1 MFSYFLILSIII
13 EFNYLVISKVSK
25 LFAEFKYNKTNYLK
39 LNNYY
44 LWFNY
49 SENFLYN
56 SAFPFLDFKKH
67 HII

>member
-44 LWFNY
+44 L
-49 SENFLYN
+49 
-56 SAFPFLDFKKH
+56 
-67 HII
+67 